1 VIRQYWW
8 FGWVLT
14 YSKFP
19 FAAAASIASIAPGL
33 WLFLL
38 LVIALYIVLVSQN
51 RPSVRDGSRCCESSI
66 PSRP

>member
-38 LVIALYIVLVSQN
+38 LVIALSQN